1 MVILSN
7 HQFQELVT
15 AVEAAQ
21 SIISKARQVAELNYH
36 FVSYPDRTMS
46 KAELAGLL
54 GVSPRKFA
62 SMLHPL
68 REKLREMGVSDK
80 AKLLPP
86 QAVLYVCKEL
96 NITTSHSK
104 ENER

>member
-15 AVEAAQ
+15 AVETAQ

-36 FVSYPDRTMS
+36 FISYPGRTMS

-68 REKLREMGVSDK
+68 RKKLREMGVSDK

-86 QAVLYVCKEL
+86 NAVLYVCKEL
-96 NITTSHSK
+96 NITAPHS
-104 ENER
+104 

>member
-7 HQFQELVT
+7 HQFQELVN
-15 AVEAAQ
+15 AVETAQ

-46 KAELAGLL
+46 KAELADML
-54 GVSPRKFA
+54 GVSSRKFA

-86 QAVLYVCKEL
+86 HAVLYVCKEL
-96 NITTSHSK
+96 NITTPHS
-104 ENER
+104 